1 MRIRLVPTDDRFFAL
16 FLDAARNLEQAARSL
31 EGMVSDLTDSKPKRD
46 AIHELERT
54 GDRFTKDT
62 LSRLAQSF
70 VTPFDRE
77 DIHAIVEGIDDVLDE
92 IYHVADLLYLLDI
105 DESIPEMLELSGV
118 LRESTSSA
126 VALFERFESMKQID
140 GILDEIGRLES
151 DGDRIY
157 RKAVARLF
165 REGDPMTVLKW
176 KDIIGATESAV
187 DLVEHLGNLVES
199 VVVKHA

>member
-1 MRIRLVPTDDRFFAL
+1 MRFRLVPTDDRFFAL
-16 FLDAARNLEQAARSL
+16 FLDAARNLEHAAREL
-31 EGMVSDLTDSKPKRD
+31 EAMLGDLGDSKPRRD
-46 AIHELERT
+46 GIHELERN
-54 GDRFTKDT
+54 GDRLTKDT

-77 DIHAIVEGIDDVLDE
+77 DIHAVTEGIDDVLDE

-105 DESIPEMLELSGV
+105 DEAIPEMVELSGV
-118 LRESTSSA
+118 LREATSSA
-126 VALFERFESMKQID
+126 VALFERFESMKQLD

-151 DGDRIY
+151 EGDRVY

-176 KDIIGATESAV
+176 KDIIGSTETAV
-187 DLVEHLGNLVES
+187 DLVEHLGNLVEA

>member
-1 MRIRLVPTDDRFFAL
+1 MRFRLVPTDDRFFTL
-16 FLDAARNLEQAARSL
+16 FLDAARNLERAAREL
-31 EGMVSDLTDSKPKRD
+31 EEMVEDLSDAKPRRD
-46 AIHELERT
+46 GIHELERA
-54 GDRFTKDT
+54 GDRLTKDT

-77 DIHAIVEGIDDVLDE
+77 DIHAICEGIDDVLDE

-105 DESIPEMLELSGV
+105 DEAIPEMKELSEV

-126 VALFERFESMKQID
+126 VALFERFESMKQLD

-151 DGDRIY
+151 EGDRVY

-176 KDIIGATESAV
+176 KDIIGSTETAV
-187 DLVEHLGNLVES
+187 DLVEKLGNLVES

>member
-1 MRIRLVPTDDRFFAL
+1 MRFRLVPTDDRFFSL
-16 FLDAARNLEQAARSL
+16 FLDAARNLERAAREL
-31 EGMVSDLTDSKPKRD
+31 EEMVGDLADSKSRRD
-46 AIHELERT
+46 GIHELERT
-54 GDRFTKDT
+54 GDRLTKDT

-77 DIHAIVEGIDDVLDE
+77 DIHAVCEGIDDVVDE

-105 DESIPEMLELSGV
+105 DEAIPEMAELCEV
-118 LRESTSSA
+118 LREATSSG
-126 VALFERFESMKQID
+126 VALFERFESMKQLD

-151 DGDRIY
+151 EGARIY

-176 KDIIGATESAV
+176 KDIIGSTETAV
-187 DLVEHLGNLVES
+187 DLVEKLGNLVES